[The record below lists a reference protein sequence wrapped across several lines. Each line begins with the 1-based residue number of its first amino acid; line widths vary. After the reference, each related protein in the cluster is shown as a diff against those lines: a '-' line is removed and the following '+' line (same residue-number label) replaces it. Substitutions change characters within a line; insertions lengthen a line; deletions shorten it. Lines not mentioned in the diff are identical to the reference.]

1 MATKDRPAKFAIV
14 GTGWRSEF
22 FLRVAAELPGRF
34 AVTGVHSRSAARR
47 EELAHRFGTLAVDSV
62 EEAAKHGE
70 PDFVIV
76 AVPWPAAPEITQ
88 QIVELGVAVLEETPP
103 APDLPAMRALWS
115 RVGARDLVQVAE
127 HNMFM
132 PAHRARLRMVKEG
145 LVGEPTSVQVTSNH
159 LYHAVSIMRGLLD
172 VGRGPTT
179 VIANSVSTSLVDPI
193 AFGGAFSDN
202 PDPVPRTATLAILD
216 FGGGRTGLYDF
227 TENQWWNPLRHRR
240 LTVRGTGGEIVDD
253 RIVFLEDP
261 RTVVESAVTRRQT
274 GVDMNLEGF
283 FLDSIS
289 VNGRAVYRNPYRPA
303 RLSDEDIAA
312 ATIVERMSMWVRGEG
327 PPPYPLADGLQDH
340 LLGLAIEESAR
351 LGHPVVTAT
360 EPWAD
365 AIGPDFEAGVP
376 GES

>member
-1 MATKDRPAKFAIV
+1 MAVTDRPAKFAIV

-47 EELAHRFGTLAVDSV
+47 EELAQRFGTLAADSV
-62 EEAAKHGE
+62 EEAAKQGE

-103 APDLPAMRALWS
+103 APDLPMMRALWS

-127 HNMFM
+127 HNLFM

-145 LVGEPTSVQVTSNH
+145 LVGEPTGVQVTSNH

-179 VIANSVSTSLVDPI
+179 VIANSVSTSLVEPI

-253 RIVFLEDP
+253 RVVFLEDP
-261 RTVVESAVTRRQT
+261 RTVVESVVTRRQT
-274 GVDMNLEGF
+274 GLDMNLEGF
-283 FLDSIS
+283 FLDSIA
-289 VNGRAVYRNPYRPA
+289 VNGRAMYRNPYRPA

-351 LGHPVVTAT
+351 LGRPVVTET

>member
-1 MATKDRPAKFAIV
+1 MSTTDRPAKFAIV

-34 AVTGVHSRSAARR
+34 TVTGVHSRSAARR

-62 EEAAKHGE
+62 EEAAEQGE

-132 PAHRARLRMVKEG
+132 PAHRARLRMVREG

-172 VGRGPTT
+172 AGRGPTT
-179 VIANSVSTSLVDPI
+179 VIAHSVSTSLVDPI
-193 AFGGAFSDN
+193 ALGGAFSDD

-240 LTVRGTGGEIVDD
+240 LTVRGTAGEIVDD
-253 RIVFLEDP
+253 RVVFLEDP
-261 RTVVESAVTRRQT
+261 RTVVESVVTRRQT
-274 GVDMNLEGF
+274 GLDMNLEGF
-283 FLDSIS
+283 FLDSIA
-289 VNGRAVYRNPYRPA
+289 VNGRAMYRNPYRPA

-312 ATIVERMSMWVRGEG
+312 ATVVDRMSLWVRGEG

-351 LGHPVVTAT
+351 LGRPVVTAT

>member
-1 MATKDRPAKFAIV
+1 MAATDRPAKFAIV
-14 GTGWRSEF
+14 GTGWRAEF

-62 EEAAKHGE
+62 EEAAKQGE

-103 APDLPAMRALWS
+103 APDLPMMRALWS

-132 PAHRARLRMVKEG
+132 PAHRARLRMVREG
-145 LVGEPTSVQVTSNH
+145 LVGEPTGVQVTSNH

-179 VIANSVSTSLVDPI
+179 VIANSVGTSLVEPI

-253 RIVFLEDP
+253 RVVFLEDP
-261 RTVVESAVTRRQT
+261 RTVVESVVTRRQT
-274 GVDMNLEGF
+274 GLDMNLEGF
-283 FLDSIS
+283 FLDSIA
-289 VNGRAVYRNPYRPA
+289 VNGRVMYRNPYRPA

-312 ATIVERMSMWVRGEG
+312 ATIVERMSLWVRGEG

-351 LGHPVVTAT
+351 LGRPVVTAT

>member
-1 MATKDRPAKFAIV
+1 MSTTDRPAKFAIV

-34 AVTGVHSRSAARR
+34 TVTGVHSRSAARR
-47 EELAHRFGTLAVDSV
+47 EELAHRFGTVAVDSV
-62 EEAAKHGE
+62 EEAAKQGE

-132 PAHRARLRMVKEG
+132 PAHRARLRMVREG

-172 VGRGPTT
+172 AGRGPTT
-179 VIANSVSTSLVDPI
+179 VIAHSVSTSLVDPI
-193 AFGGAFSDN
+193 ALGGAFSDD

-240 LTVRGTGGEIVDD
+240 LTVRGTAGEIVDD
-253 RIVFLEDP
+253 RVVFLEDP
-261 RTVVESAVTRRQT
+261 RTVVESVVTRRQT
-274 GVDMNLEGF
+274 GLDMNLEGF
-283 FLDSIS
+283 FLDSIA
-289 VNGRAVYRNPYRPA
+289 VNGRAMYRNPYRPA

-312 ATIVERMSMWVRGEG
+312 ATVVERMSLWVRGEG

-351 LGHPVVTAT
+351 LGRPVVTAT

>member
-1 MATKDRPAKFAIV
+1 MAVTERPAKFAIV

-62 EEAAKHGE
+62 EEAAKQGE

-103 APDLPAMRALWS
+103 APDLPMMRALWS

-132 PAHRARLRMVKEG
+132 PAHRARLRMVKDG
-145 LVGEPTSVQVTSNH
+145 LVGEPTGVQVTSNH

-179 VIANSVSTSLVDPI
+179 VIANSVSTSLAEPI
-193 AFGGAFSDN
+193 AFGGSFSDN

-253 RIVFLEDP
+253 RVVFLEDP
-261 RTVVESAVTRRQT
+261 RTVVESVVTRRQT
-274 GVDMNLEGF
+274 GLDMNLEGF
-283 FLDSIS
+283 FLDSIA

-312 ATIVERMSMWVRGEG
+312 ATIVERMSLWVRGEG

-351 LGHPVVTAT
+351 LGRPVVTET

>member
-1 MATKDRPAKFAIV
+1 MAVTDRPAKFAIV

-62 EEAAKHGE
+62 EEATKQGE

-76 AVPWPAAPEITQ
+76 AVPWSAAPEITQ

-103 APDLPAMRALWS
+103 APDLPMMRALWS

-145 LVGEPTSVQVTSNH
+145 LVGEPTGVQVTSNH

-179 VIANSVSTSLVDPI
+179 VIANSVSTSLVEPI

-253 RIVFLEDP
+253 RVVFLEDP
-261 RTVVESAVTRRQT
+261 RTVVESVVTRRQT
-274 GVDMNLEGF
+274 GLDMNLEGF
-283 FLDSIS
+283 FLDSIA
-289 VNGRAVYRNPYRPA
+289 VNGRAMYRNPYRPA

-351 LGHPVVTAT
+351 LGRPVVTET
-360 EPWAD
+360 EPWAA

>member
-1 MATKDRPAKFAIV
+1 MAATDRPTKFAIV

-47 EELAHRFGTLAVDSV
+47 EELARRFGTLAVGSV
-62 EEAAKHGE
+62 EEAAKQGE

-103 APDLPAMRALWS
+103 APDLPMMRALWS

-172 VGRGPTT
+172 AGRGPTT
-179 VIANSVSTSLVDPI
+179 VIANSVSTSLVEPI

-227 TENQWWNPLRHRR
+227 TENQWWNPC
-240 LTVRGTGGEIVDD
+240 GTGGSPCGEREARSSTIAWSSS
-253 RIVFLEDP
+253 
-261 RTVVESAVTRRQT
+261 RT
-274 GVDMNLEGF
+274 
-283 FLDSIS
+283 
-289 VNGRAVYRNPYRPA
+289 RARSWSP
-303 RLSDEDIAA
+303 S
-312 ATIVERMSMWVRGEG
+312 
-327 PPPYPLADGLQDH
+327 
-340 LLGLAIEESAR
+340 
-351 LGHPVVTAT
+351 
-360 EPWAD
+360 
-365 AIGPDFEAGVP
+365 
-376 GES
+376 

>member
-1 MATKDRPAKFAIV
+1 MSTTDRPAKFAIV

-34 AVTGVHSRSAARR
+34 TVTGVHSRPAARR
-47 EELAHRFGTLAVDSV
+47 EELAHRFGTVAVDSV
-62 EEAAKHGE
+62 EEAAKQGE

-132 PAHRARLRMVKEG
+132 PAHRARLRMVREG
-145 LVGEPTSVQVTSNH
+145 LIGEPTSVQVTSNH

-172 VGRGPTT
+172 AGRGPTT

-193 AFGGAFSDN
+193 ALGGAFSDD

-240 LTVRGTGGEIVDD
+240 LTVRGAAGEIVDD
-253 RIVFLEDP
+253 RVVFLEDP
-261 RTVVESAVTRRQT
+261 RTVVESVVTRRQT
-274 GVDMNLEGF
+274 GLDMNLEGF
-283 FLDSIS
+283 FLDSIA
-289 VNGRAVYRNPYRPA
+289 VNGRAMYRNPYRPA

-312 ATIVERMSMWVRGEG
+312 ATVVERMSRWVRGEG

-351 LGHPVVTAT
+351 LGRPVVTAT
-360 EPWAD
+360 EPWAN
-365 AIGPDFEAGVP
+365 AMGPDFEAGVP

>member
-1 MATKDRPAKFAIV
+1 MAATDRPAKFAIV

-47 EELAHRFGTLAVDSV
+47 EELAHRFGTLAVGSV
-62 EEAAKHGE
+62 GEAAKQGE

-103 APDLPAMRALWS
+103 APDLPMMRALWS
-115 RVGARDLVQVAE
+115 RVGERDLVQVAE

-193 AFGGAFSDN
+193 AFGGASSDN

-253 RIVFLEDP
+253 RVVFLEDP
-261 RTVVESAVTRRQT
+261 RTIVESTVTRRQT
-274 GVDMNLEGF
+274 GIDMNLEGF
-283 FLDSIS
+283 FLDSIA
-289 VNGRAVYRNPYRPA
+289 VNGRAMYRNPYRPA
-303 RLSDEDIAA
+303 RLSDEDIAV
-312 ATIVERMSMWVRGEG
+312 ATVVERMSMWVRGEG

-351 LGHPVVTAT
+351 LGRPVVTAT

>member
-1 MATKDRPAKFAIV
+1 MAATDRPAKFAIV

-47 EELAHRFGTLAVDSV
+47 EELAHRFGTLAVGSV
-62 EEAAKHGE
+62 EEAAKQGE

-103 APDLPAMRALWS
+103 APDLPMMRALWS

-179 VIANSVSTSLVDPI
+179 VIANSVSTSLVEPI

-240 LTVRGTGGEIVDD
+240 LTVRGAGGEIVDD
-253 RIVFLEDP
+253 RVVSLEDP
-261 RTVVESAVTRRQT
+261 RTVVESVVTRRQT
-274 GVDMNLEGF
+274 GMDMNLEGF
-283 FLDSIS
+283 FLDSIA
-289 VNGRAVYRNPYRPA
+289 VNGRAMYRNPYRPA

-312 ATIVERMSMWVRGEG
+312 ATIVERMSMWVRGDG

-351 LGHPVVTAT
+351 LGRPVVTAV

>member
-1 MATKDRPAKFAIV
+1 MAVTDRPAKFAIV

-62 EEAAKHGE
+62 EEAAKQGE

-103 APDLPAMRALWS
+103 APDLPMMRALWS

-145 LVGEPTSVQVTSNH
+145 LVGEPTGVQVTSNH

-179 VIANSVSTSLVDPI
+179 VIANSVSTSLVEPI

-253 RIVFLEDP
+253 RVVFLEDP
-261 RTVVESAVTRRQT
+261 RTVVESVVTRRQT
-274 GVDMNLEGF
+274 GLDMNLEGF
-283 FLDSIS
+283 FLDSIA
-289 VNGRAVYRNPYRPA
+289 VNGRAMYRNSYRPA

-351 LGHPVVTAT
+351 LGRPVVTET

-376 GES
+376 GDS

>member
-1 MATKDRPAKFAIV
+1 MAVTDRPAKFAIV

-62 EEAAKHGE
+62 EEAAKQGE

-103 APDLPAMRALWS
+103 APDLPMMRALWS

-145 LVGEPTSVQVTSNH
+145 LVGEPTGVQVTSNH

-179 VIANSVSTSLVDPI
+179 VIANSVSTSLVEPI

-253 RIVFLEDP
+253 RVVFLEDP
-261 RTVVESAVTRRQT
+261 RTVVESVVTRRQT
-274 GVDMNLEGF
+274 GLDMNLEGF
-283 FLDSIS
+283 FLDSIA
-289 VNGRAVYRNPYRPA
+289 VNGRAMYRNPYRPA

-351 LGHPVVTAT
+351 LGRPVVTET

>member
-1 MATKDRPAKFAIV
+1 MSTTDRPAKFAIV

-34 AVTGVHSRSAARR
+34 TVTGVHSRSAARR
-47 EELAHRFGTLAVDSV
+47 EELAHRFGTVAVDSV
-62 EEAAKHGE
+62 EEAAKQGE

-132 PAHRARLRMVKEG
+132 PAHRTRLRMVREG

-172 VGRGPTT
+172 AGRGPTT
-179 VIANSVSTSLVDPI
+179 VIAHSVSTSLVDPI
-193 AFGGAFSDN
+193 ALGGAFSDD

-240 LTVRGTGGEIVDD
+240 LTVRGTAGEIVDD
-253 RIVFLEDP
+253 RVVFLEDP
-261 RTVVESAVTRRQT
+261 RTVVESVVTRRQT
-274 GVDMNLEGF
+274 GLDMNLEGF
-283 FLDSIS
+283 FLDSIA
-289 VNGRAVYRNPYRPA
+289 VNGRAMYRNPYRPA

-312 ATIVERMSMWVRGEG
+312 ATVVERMSLWVRGEG

-351 LGHPVVTAT
+351 LGRPVVTAT

-365 AIGPDFEAGVP
+365 AMGPDFEAGVP

>member
-1 MATKDRPAKFAIV
+1 
-14 GTGWRSEF
+14 
-22 FLRVAAELPGRF
+22 
-34 AVTGVHSRSAARR
+34 
-47 EELAHRFGTLAVDSV
+47 
-62 EEAAKHGE
+62 
-70 PDFVIV
+70 
-76 AVPWPAAPEITQ
+76 
-88 QIVELGVAVLEETPP
+88 
-103 APDLPAMRALWS
+103 MRALWS

-172 VGRGPTT
+172 AGRGSTT
-179 VIANSVSTSLVDPI
+179 VVANSVSTSLVEPI
-193 AFGGAFSDN
+193 AFGGAYSDN

-216 FGGGRTGLYDF
+216 FGVSRTGLYDF

-253 RIVFLEDP
+253 RVVFLEDP
-261 RTVVESAVTRRQT
+261 RTVVESVVTRRQT
-274 GVDMNLEGF
+274 GIDMNLEGF

-351 LGHPVVTAT
+351 LGRPVVTAT

>member
-1 MATKDRPAKFAIV
+1 MTDRPAKFAIV

-62 EEAAKHGE
+62 EEAAKQGE

-103 APDLPAMRALWS
+103 APDLPMMRALWS

-145 LVGEPTSVQVTSNH
+145 LVGEPTGVQVTSNH

-179 VIANSVSTSLVDPI
+179 VIANSVSTSLVEPI

-253 RIVFLEDP
+253 RVVFLEDP
-261 RTVVESAVTRRQT
+261 RTVVESVVTRRQT
-274 GVDMNLEGF
+274 GLDMNLEGF
-283 FLDSIS
+283 FLDSIA
-289 VNGRAVYRNPYRPA
+289 VNGRAMYRNPYRPA

-351 LGHPVVTAT
+351 LGRPVVTAS

>member
-1 MATKDRPAKFAIV
+1 MAVTDRPAKFAIV

-62 EEAAKHGE
+62 EEATKQGE

-103 APDLPAMRALWS
+103 APDLPMMRALWS

-145 LVGEPTSVQVTSNH
+145 LVGEPTGVQVTSNH

-179 VIANSVSTSLVDPI
+179 VIANSVSTSLVEPI

-253 RIVFLEDP
+253 RVVFLEDP
-261 RTVVESAVTRRQT
+261 RTVVESVVTRRQT
-274 GVDMNLEGF
+274 GLDMNLEGF
-283 FLDSIS
+283 FLDSIA
-289 VNGRAVYRNPYRPA
+289 VNGRAMYRNPYRPA

-351 LGHPVVTAT
+351 LGRPVVTET

>member
-1 MATKDRPAKFAIV
+1 MTDRPAKFAIV

-62 EEAAKHGE
+62 EEAAKQGE

-103 APDLPAMRALWS
+103 APDLPMMRALWS

-127 HNMFM
+127 HNMSM

-145 LVGEPTSVQVTSNH
+145 LVGEPTGVQVTSNH

-179 VIANSVSTSLVDPI
+179 VIANSVSTSLVEPI

-240 LTVRGTGGEIVDD
+240 LTVRGTGGEIVND
-253 RIVFLEDP
+253 RVVFLEDP
-261 RTVVESAVTRRQT
+261 RTVVESVVTRRQT
-274 GVDMNLEGF
+274 GLDMNLEGF
-283 FLDSIS
+283 FLDSIA
-289 VNGRAVYRNPYRPA
+289 VNGRAMYRNPYRPA

-351 LGHPVVTAT
+351 LGRPVVTET

-365 AIGPDFEAGVP
+365 AIGPDFEAEVP
-376 GES
+376 GDS

>member
-1 MATKDRPAKFAIV
+1 MAATDRPAKFAIV

-62 EEAAKHGE
+62 EEAAKQGE

-103 APDLPAMRALWS
+103 APDLPMMRALWS
-115 RVGARDLVQVAE
+115 GVGARDLVQVAE

-179 VIANSVSTSLVDPI
+179 VIANSVSTSLVEPI

-253 RIVFLEDP
+253 RVVSLEDP
-261 RTVVESAVTRRQT
+261 RTVVESVVTRRQT
-274 GVDMNLEGF
+274 GMDMNLEGF
-283 FLDSIS
+283 FLDSIA
-289 VNGRAVYRNPYRPA
+289 VNGRAMYRNPYRPA

-351 LGHPVVTAT
+351 LGRPVVTAV

>member
-1 MATKDRPAKFAIV
+1 MAVTDRPAKFAIV

-62 EEAAKHGE
+62 EEAAKQGE

-103 APDLPAMRALWS
+103 APDLPMMRALWS

-145 LVGEPTSVQVTSNH
+145 LVGEPTGVQVTSNH

-179 VIANSVSTSLVDPI
+179 VIANSVGTSLVEPI

-253 RIVFLEDP
+253 RVVFLEDP
-261 RTVVESAVTRRQT
+261 RTVVESVVTRRQT
-274 GVDMNLEGF
+274 GLDMNLEGF
-283 FLDSIS
+283 FLDSIA
-289 VNGRAVYRNPYRPA
+289 VNGRAMYRNPYRPV

-351 LGHPVVTAT
+351 LGRPVVTET

-365 AIGPDFEAGVP
+365 AIGPDFETGVP

>member
-1 MATKDRPAKFAIV
+1 MAATDRPAKFAIV

-47 EELAHRFGTLAVDSV
+47 EELAHRFGTLAVGSV
-62 EEAAKHGE
+62 EEAAKQGE

-103 APDLPAMRALWS
+103 APDLPMMRALWS

-127 HNMFM
+127 HDMFM

-179 VIANSVSTSLVDPI
+179 VIANSVSTSLVEPI

-240 LTVRGTGGEIVDD
+240 LTVRGAGGEIVDD
-253 RIVFLEDP
+253 RVVSLEDP
-261 RTVVESAVTRRQT
+261 RTVVESVVTRRQT
-274 GVDMNLEGF
+274 GMDMNLEGF
-283 FLDSIS
+283 FLDSIA
-289 VNGRAVYRNPYRPA
+289 VNGRAMYRNPYRPA

-351 LGHPVVTAT
+351 LGRPVVTAS

-365 AIGPDFEAGVP
+365 TIGPDFEAGVP